1 MRRTDCIAPML
12 LVEFR
17 MRMGRHMIAGAMVA
31 GLCGLVWLAGG
42 PVPSVQADAPEA
54 SAVDRPPTGF
64 FVKLELAQGYKE
76 TMDSFQTERY
86 KPVNPGTT
94 FSPDIEAVYMV
105 FDLLPRENPANI
117 VGQLFLV
124 KGEGRADDQ
133 PLQED
138 AAYLMT
144 TQDSG
149 FLRFLRPKGGWVAG
163 EYKVKIHIGEK
174 ITDASQLGTLRFRIV
189 PSK

>member
-1 MRRTDCIAPML
+1 MRRPDCIAPTL

-17 MRMGRHMIAGAMVA
+17 MRMDRHMIVGTMAA

-42 PVPSVQADAPEA
+42 PVMSVRADAPEA
-54 SAVDRPPTGF
+54 TALDRPPTGF

-94 FSPDIEAVYMV
+94 FNPDVEAIYLV

-117 VGQLFLV
+117 VGQLFLA

-133 PLQED
+133 ILQED

-149 FLRFLRPKGGWVAG
+149 FLRFLRPKGGWVPG
-163 EYKVKIHIGEK
+163 EYKLKIHIGEK
-174 ITDASQLGTLRFRIV
+174 ITAASQLGTLRFRVI
-189 PSK
+189 PAK

>member
-1 MRRTDCIAPML
+1 
-12 LVEFR
+12 
-17 MRMGRHMIAGAMVA
+17 MIVGTMAA

-42 PVPSVQADAPEA
+42 PVVPARADAPEA
-54 SAVDRPPTGF
+54 AALDRPPTGF

-86 KPVNPGTT
+86 KPVNPGTA
-94 FSPDIEAVYMV
+94 FNPDVEAVYMV

-117 VGQLFLV
+117 VGQLYLA

-133 PLQED
+133 LLQED

-144 TQDSG
+144 SQDSG

-174 ITDASQLGTLRFRIV
+174 ITAASQLGTLRFRIT
-189 PSK
+189 PAK